1 MDNIT
6 GYFKITPY
14 IYEIEILYVHQ
25 DNRVLTNQQ
34 KLNAKFEVIVFQVL
48 SIKHMVTQMV
58 YLSMNN
64 YEVAKVY
71 EELIDFYLTY
81 DRAFNENFLNN
92 KEYQLFPDGYTGI
105 YSSYDDNG
113 NIISTFYHANGKIHG
128 EALIY
133 NINGR
138 VIMVHYYKKGKRL
151 ASYNVEADEVTY
163 YKN

>member
-1 MDNIT
+1 MDNII

-34 KLNAKFEVIVFQVL
+34 KLNAKFEVIIFQVL

-71 EELIDFYLTY
+71 EELKHFYLTY
-81 DRAFNENFLNN
+81 DRAFNENFFNN

-133 NINGR
+133 NKEGY
-138 VIMVHYYKKGKRL
+138 VKMVYYYKKGKL
-151 ASYNVEADEVTY
+151 KIKYNIDLDEVIRY
-163 YKN
+163 